1 MLHHETQEID
11 GRDWTVQAFPATK
24 GLDVLARLLNL
35 VGKSVGRT
43 LGSFDGDLTKID
55 AKVVGEAFGELAE
68 RLSDG
73 KVVELIK
80 ALVSQVR
87 VSEVDGDGN
96 RTGKDLPVAGQFDVL
111 FMQDYAT
118 LFKVCAFVLEVNY
131 KLPLA
136 GWLTRVGTA
145 TSDQAPAVGLT
156 SGK

>member
-1 MLHHETQEID
+1 MLHHETKEIG
-11 GRDWTVQAFPATK
+11 GRDWTVQAFPATT

-55 AKVVGEAFGELAE
+55 ATVIGEALGELAE

-80 ALVSQVR
+80 KLVSQVR

-111 FMQDYAT
+111 FMQDYVT
-118 LFKVCAFVLEVNY
+118 LFQVCAFVLEVNY
-131 KLPLA
+131 RLPLA

-145 TSDQAPAVGLT
+145 ASAQAPAVGLT
-156 SGK
+156 SAK